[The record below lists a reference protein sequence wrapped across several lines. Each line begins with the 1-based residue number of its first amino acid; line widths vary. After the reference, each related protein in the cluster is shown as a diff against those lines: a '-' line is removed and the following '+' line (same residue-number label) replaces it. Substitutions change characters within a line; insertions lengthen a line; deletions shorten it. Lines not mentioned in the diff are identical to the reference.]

1 MFFFKLPV
9 RSSVSFGREHGHGV
23 EGRIWRQSVG
33 PPLESGVPS
42 RSPGLQMTGGVA
54 AWSASRPAPVT
65 FGACALNFKDHS
77 GQLVPQPE
85 KLELF
90 EPEEFWSLGLG
101 SGGSGVS
108 EHDDPRGER
117 DDGRLRGPRGRRGP
131 KRAPSLVT
139 FSESVR
145 FGLCNPVRLPRTR
158 EHSSPPGWR
167 AGCSVSSVVHRR
179 NLTIGGLGPA
189 PWRRAS

>member
-1 MFFFKLPV
+1 MEAIGWT
-9 RSSVSFGREHGHGV
+9 S
-23 EGRIWRQSVG
+23 
-33 PPLESGVPS
+33 LESGVPS
-42 RSPGLQMTGGVA
+42 RSPGLQMTGCRGVVGLEA
-54 AWSASRPAPVT
+54 CSCHLWRLRLEFQRSFRATGSPAGKIRTFRARRILVSRA
-65 FGACALNFKDHS
+65 
-77 GQLVPQPE
+77 
-85 KLELF
+85 
-90 EPEEFWSLGLG
+90 G

-117 DDGRLRGPRGRRGP
+117 DDGRQRGPRGRRGP

>member
-101 SGGSGVS
+101 TGSGAS

-117 DDGRLRGPRGRRGP
+117 DDGRQRGPRGRRGP

-158 EHSSPPGWR
+158 EHSSPPGWL